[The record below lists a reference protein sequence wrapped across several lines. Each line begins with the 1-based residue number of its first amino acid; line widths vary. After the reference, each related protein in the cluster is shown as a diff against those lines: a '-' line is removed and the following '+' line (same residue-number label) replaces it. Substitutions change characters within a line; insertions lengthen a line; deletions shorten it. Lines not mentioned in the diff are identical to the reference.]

1 MPNFIAR
8 QTPLAA
14 IGAATLTRHGG
25 ALGQGIRA
33 AVGLKSLSA
42 LPQDS
47 PSAQSTFS
55 AAYFALSLMIGF
67 IAGVLAGIT
76 IGLDTLL
83 AIDVKN
89 LKVLMGIAVAGYAG
103 ADFIENALSI
113 VIPSSS
119 VPPSGAAPT
128 ASAQDVKIET
138 LTANTQALTN
148 SVTALTS
155 AVAALP
161 AGTIAPTPLA
171 AALHSVAPGV
181 NTQIWAPAL
190 TSAFAKYDMM
200 TNRRMAAA
208 IGQFLVEAGANFHEL
223 QENMTYKSAARIAQV
238 FPRVFKSEAEAEPYV
253 NNPVALAN
261 KVYANYD
268 GNGDEASGDGYRFHG
283 GGLIQLT
290 GRNEYASFGATA
302 GMTAEEAAGAAQ
314 RRPAPHSRGAGIWS
328 RKDAFPMPML
338 GTLTK

>member
-1 MPNFIAR
+1 
-8 QTPLAA
+8 
-14 IGAATLTRHGG
+14 
-25 ALGQGIRA
+25 
-33 AVGLKSLSA
+33 
-42 LPQDS
+42 
-47 PSAQSTFS
+47 
-55 AAYFALSLMIGF
+55 
-67 IAGVLAGIT
+67 
-76 IGLDTLL
+76 
-83 AIDVKN
+83 
-89 LKVLMGIAVAGYAG
+89 
-103 ADFIENALSI
+103 
-113 VIPSSS
+113 
-119 VPPSGAAPT
+119 
-128 ASAQDVKIET
+128 
-138 LTANTQALTN
+138 
-148 SVTALTS
+148 
-155 AVAALP
+155 
-161 AGTIAPTPLA
+161 
-171 AALHSVAPGV
+171 
-181 NTQIWAPAL
+181 
-190 TSAFAKYDMM
+190 
-200 TNRRMAAA
+200 MAAA

-223 QENMTYKSAARIAQV
+223 QENMTYKSAAWIAQV

>member
-42 LPQDS
+42 LPQGS

-119 VPPSGAAPT
+119 VPPSGAAP
-128 ASAQDVKIET
+128 
-138 LTANTQALTN
+138 
-148 SVTALTS
+148 
-155 AVAALP
+155 
-161 AGTIAPTPLA
+161 PL
-171 AALHSVAPGV
+171 
-181 NTQIWAPAL
+181 
-190 TSAFAKYDMM
+190 
-200 TNRRMAAA
+200 RRKM
-208 IGQFLVEAGANFHEL
+208 LRS
-223 QENMTYKSAARIAQV
+223 K
-238 FPRVFKSEAEAEPYV
+238 
-253 NNPVALAN
+253 
-261 KVYANYD
+261 
-268 GNGDEASGDGYRFHG
+268 
-283 GGLIQLT
+283 
-290 GRNEYASFGATA
+290 
-302 GMTAEEAAGAAQ
+302 
-314 RRPAPHSRGAGIWS
+314 HSRQI
-328 RKDAFPMPML
+328 RRR
-338 GTLTK
+338 